1 MELFIA
7 RSSVQKDASRSELP
21 SAGFA
26 WPAQSLATLSHLRVD
41 SVSRNTNALEW
52 LLRVARSYH
61 GADAEQR
68 HLPWQIQRSKQ
79 SVRLPSRA
87 IARFLFAGGAGSAPE
102 GTERH
107 MPKNKAQGFIY
118 GIIMSIAMAYG
129 MEVYNV
135 AWKLGI
141 PTMAGGF
148 SNMTNDVF
156 AEAFVEASYMW
167 ILVFLFSNL
176 WGTRGGASLAKRLID
191 PERDSA
197 FVQGTIRSCC
207 TVLIMCPTMSLVA
220 SVLFNIILAGMPVS
234 QLPGIWVGTLIK
246 NFPMALL
253 WNLFA
258 ASPVT
263 RLVFGALFSNVG
275 EVRVVKEAEA

>member
-1 MELFIA
+1 
-7 RSSVQKDASRSELP
+7 
-21 SAGFA
+21 
-26 WPAQSLATLSHLRVD
+26 
-41 SVSRNTNALEW
+41 
-52 LLRVARSYH
+52 
-61 GADAEQR
+61 
-68 HLPWQIQRSKQ
+68 
-79 SVRLPSRA
+79 
-87 IARFLFAGGAGSAPE
+87 
-102 GTERH
+102 
-107 MPKNKAQGFIY
+107 MPKNKVQGVIF
-118 GIIMSIAMAYG
+118 GILMSLTMAYG

-156 AEAFVEASYMW
+156 AGAFVEAAYMW
-167 ILVFLFSNL
+167 IFVFLFSNL

-191 PERDSA
+191 PKRDSA

-220 SVLFNIILAGMPVS
+220 SILFNIVLAGMPVS
-234 QLPGIWVGTLIK
+234 QLPGIWAGTLIK

-263 RLVFGALFSNVG
+263 RLVFGALFSHVG
-275 EVRVVKEAEA
+275 EARIAKGAEA

>member
-1 MELFIA
+1 
-7 RSSVQKDASRSELP
+7 
-21 SAGFA
+21 
-26 WPAQSLATLSHLRVD
+26 
-41 SVSRNTNALEW
+41 
-52 LLRVARSYH
+52 
-61 GADAEQR
+61 
-68 HLPWQIQRSKQ
+68 
-79 SVRLPSRA
+79 
-87 IARFLFAGGAGSAPE
+87 
-102 GTERH
+102 
-107 MPKNKAQGFIY
+107 MPKNKVQGVIF
-118 GIIMSIAMAYG
+118 GILMSITMAYG

-156 AEAFVEASYMW
+156 ANAFIEASYMW
-167 ILVFLFSNL
+167 SFVFLFSNL

-220 SVLFNIILAGMPVS
+220 TVIFTGVDGQFIANWFDTIRR
-234 QLPGIWVGTLIK
+234 

-253 WNLFA
+253 WQLFA
-258 ASPVT
+258 AGPAT
-263 RLVFGALFSNVG
+263 RWCFRKIFKKQLA
-275 EVRVVKEAEA
+275 AQAAA